1 MGFKVPAASVLLA
14 LVLAGCNTV
23 QTRTTKVNTPVVIH
37 AYGHYDHHCLTWEP
51 PEASLWTAPAHG
63 TVTYSLEKG
72 ALGPAG
78 FGCTGKKID
87 YRVSIYKPAPGF
99 RGQDKLTLK
108 YDSITDDAG
117 GRATRTFDFIIDVK

>member
-1 MGFKVPAASVLLA
+1 
-14 LVLAGCNTV
+14 
-23 QTRTTKVNTPVVIH
+23 
-37 AYGHYDHHCLTWEP
+37 
-51 PEASLWTAPAHG
+51 
-63 TVTYSLEKG
+63 VTYSLEKG